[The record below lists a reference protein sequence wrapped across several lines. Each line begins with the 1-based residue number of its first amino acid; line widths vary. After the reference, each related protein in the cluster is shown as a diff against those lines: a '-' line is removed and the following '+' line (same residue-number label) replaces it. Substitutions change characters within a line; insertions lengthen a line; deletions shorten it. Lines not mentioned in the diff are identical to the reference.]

1 MAKTRTH
8 LANRALEK
16 LMVVGTGQDPESD
29 DTTKVDDVF
38 DQFSAYIS
46 GIDLYTIA
54 DDQDI
59 DLAAFEPLALYL
71 AWFVASDFGK
81 VQDDSIRQLAEF
93 MLKSLTMSPPTYEPL
108 AVDSF

>member
-16 LMVVGTGQDPESD
+16 LLVVGTGQSPESD

-38 DQFSAYIS
+38 DQFNAYIS
-46 GIDLYTIA
+46 GIDLYTIV

-59 DLAAFEPLALYL
+59 DLAAFEPLADYL
-71 AWFVASDFGK
+71 AWFCASDFGK
-81 VQDDSIRQLAEF
+81 VQDDGIRQRAEF
-93 MLKSLTMSPPTYEPL
+93 MLKSLTGTRPSYEPL
-108 AVDSF
+108 EAEYF